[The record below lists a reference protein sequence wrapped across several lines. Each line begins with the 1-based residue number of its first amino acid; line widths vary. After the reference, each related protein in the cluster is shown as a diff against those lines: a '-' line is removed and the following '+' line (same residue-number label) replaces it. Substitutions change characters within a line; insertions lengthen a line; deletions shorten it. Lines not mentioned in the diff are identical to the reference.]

1 MQEFTHLL
9 YLVCNDPLN
18 PALYWYAVAGAI
30 SFVVAHLVITYRDE
44 GKVSLLHLL
53 LGGAGCFI
61 PLINL
66 VASAF
71 GLVLL
76 VVGLG
81 CWLDSIVV
89 LRKDGD

>member
-1 MQEFTHLL
+1 MQEFSHLL

-18 PALYWYAVAGAI
+18 PALYWYGVAGAI
-30 SFVVAHLVITYRDE
+30 FFVVAHLVITYRDE

-66 VASAF
+66 IATAF

-76 VVGLG
+76 VVAIG